1 MVRVVPWVGLAALIS
16 LGSTASTSAAHAA
29 SFDCAKA
36 GTPTEKA
43 ICKDPAVSKLDEQVA
58 AAFKTAQ
65 GLWPAGNWSTYIRT
79 EQREWLRDRNGI
91 CKADVACL
99 KQDYQRRLSFLTHPS
114 LKWMGRYVAGRCP
127 DDGVYLDVTP
137 SYPDAGIGVE
147 VYVCPDP
154 KGNMLLQAR
163 GDVDASGKLSFDD
176 ARCPRVLTFTQ
187 DTATLSAP
195 KTEVCERGADSRAFR
210 RDPAKSPYLLE

>member
-1 MVRVVPWVGLAALIS
+1 MVRVACWAGVAALVWLAAP
-16 LGSTASTSAAHAA
+16 TATWAA

-43 ICKDPAVSKLDEQVA
+43 ICKDAAVSKLDEQVA
-58 AAFKTAQ
+58 AAFKAAQ
-65 GLWPAGNWSTYIRT
+65 GLWPAGNWPGFIRN
-79 EQREWLRDRNGI
+79 EQREWLKDRNGI
-91 CKADVACL
+91 CKADAACL
-99 KQDYQRRLSFLTHPS
+99 KEDYERRLTFLTHPS

-137 SYPDAGIGVE
+137 SYPDAGIGADL
-147 VYVCPDP
+147 YVCPDP

-163 GDVDASGKLSFDD
+163 GDVDASGRLSFED
-176 ARCPRVLTFTQ
+176 AGCPRVLTLTQ

-195 KTEVCERGADSRAFR
+195 RTERCAMGTDLKVFR
-210 RDPAKSPYLLE
+210 RDPAKSPYLAE